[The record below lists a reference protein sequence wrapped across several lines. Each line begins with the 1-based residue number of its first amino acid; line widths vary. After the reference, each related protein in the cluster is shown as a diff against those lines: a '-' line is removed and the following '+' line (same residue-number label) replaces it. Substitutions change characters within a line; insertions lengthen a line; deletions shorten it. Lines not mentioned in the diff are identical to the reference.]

1 MIMKEM
7 ASSKPLCARPAGPRA
22 AQTGVFPF
30 TGGQWEPVEDVK
42 DTCAA
47 ADPFPVL
54 LLVYMHMY
62 VCFSNAVHECVE
74 RSQFNCPS
82 LFPVSAQRLSRCV
95 RVSRGAACFCF

>member
-7 ASSKPLCARPAGPRA
+7 ASSKLLYARPAGPRA

-30 TGGQWEPVEDVK
+30 IGGQWEPVEDVK

-54 LLVYMHMY
+54 LVVYMRMY
-62 VCFSNAVHECVE
+62 VCLSKAVYECTE
-74 RSQFNCPS
+74 
-82 LFPVSAQRLSRCV
+82 
-95 RVSRGAACFCF
+95 